1 MNQVA
6 QIFATSTDPDE
17 LRYCW
22 DEWRRSIGPKI
33 RPLFTEMVQLLNQ
46 GAVENG
52 YENEADYRQSIYE
65 VDDLKKIVL
74 DFWDGL
80 KPIYEELHAY
90 VRYRLSDT
98 YPDLI
103 DPQKG
108 IPAHLLGNMWVTDW
122 QPLLS
127 QVKPYPGKYT
137 KLLL

>member
-1 MNQVA
+1 MLSHKVNQVA
-6 QIFATSTDPDE
+6 QIFATSRDADE
-17 LRYCW
+17 LKYCW

-46 GAVENG
+46 GAIDNG

-65 VDDLKKIVL
+65 VDDLQKIVL

-80 KPIYEELHAY
+80 KPLYEELHAY
-90 VRYRLSDT
+90 VRYRLSET

-108 IPAHLLGNMWVTDW
+108 IPAHLLGNLWVTDW
-122 QPLLS
+122 QGLLS
-127 QVKPYPGKYT
+127 RVKPYPGNY
-137 KLLL
+137 